1 MSQNPLTIQKD
12 CAVGISYVLTN
23 TEGEELDRADKS
35 SPLHYLHGVGQIIP
49 GLEKALEDLK
59 LGDKKTVTIA
69 PKEGYGEINPSLRM
83 TFSKDNFPK
92 ETEVKPGMKFFAES
106 EGQRIM
112 LTVMVVRDTE
122 VDVDG
127 NHPLSGQ
134 TLKFEVE
141 VTHLR
146 EATKEEL
153 AHGHIHGPGGHHH

>member
-1 MSQNPLTIQKD
+1 
-12 CAVGISYVLTN
+12 
-23 TEGEELDRADKS
+23 
-35 SPLHYLHGVGQIIP
+35 
-49 GLEKALEDLK
+49 
-59 LGDKKTVTIA
+59 
-69 PKEGYGEINPSLRM
+69 
-83 TFSKDNFPK
+83 
-92 ETEVKPGMKFFAES
+92 
-106 EGQRIM
+106 
-112 LTVMVVRDTE
+112 VMVVRDTE